1 MTQMKKT
8 IFLMFLLVCMHAQA
22 QNQRKLPIREG
33 GQTIDPGNIP
43 EAVRSNDTTLNGA
56 TDALRSRPG
65 KMKVGMVT
73 LRSAA
78 SQEVKV
84 MDAEL
89 LEAVANGA
97 KLTKADAGNALN
109 VMYRKLYE
117 SLERGEKLQLAPYT
131 AQGDA
136 PALNNG
142 SSARVADLK
151 KLADELVNLVGNE
164 ANITDG
170 DAGNVLNAFVAFVSN
185 SLRES
190 DKQGMTNGKPHRK
203 SRLIVPVGLDK
214 GLRFSLGDR
223 DDDGD
228 GVLDVTAVTTN
239 H

>member
-1 MTQMKKT
+1 MKKT

-65 KMKVGMVT
+65 KMKVGRIT

-97 KLTKADAGNALN
+97 KLTKA
-109 VMYRKLYE
+109 
-117 SLERGEKLQLAPYT
+117 
-131 AQGDA
+131 
-136 PALNNG
+136 
-142 SSARVADLK
+142 
-151 KLADELVNLVGNE
+151 
-164 ANITDG
+164 

-214 GLRFSLGDR
+214 GLRFSLSDR
-223 DDDGD
+223 DADGD
-228 GVLDVTAVTTN
+228 GVLDVTAVTAD